1 MFRKPGLRTFVAL
14 AVAAAIVGAS
24 AAAFAGE
31 NDVKFRQSTM
41 KAVGGHMAAM
51 AAIIKGEV
59 KHASHLRGHAAAMA
73 SLGKM
78 APDVFLKGSEG
89 GSTKPE
95 AWSKPEDFSAGRVRD
110 RVGKPFQGDPGQ
122 RQEGRRRR
130 VRRAR
135 QVVQGLPRRFP
146 RKEEITAANFGS
158 GKRRP
163 VPGAFFLRS
172 A

>member
-1 MFRKPGLRTFVAL
+1 MFRKPGLRTFGAL

-41 KAVGGHMAAM
+41 KAVGGHMTAM

-78 APDVFLKGSEG
+78 GPDIFAKGTEG

-95 AWSKPEDFSAGRVRD
+95 AWSKPEDFKKALAAFATASENLSKAAQGSD
-110 RVGKPFQGDPGQ
+110 KKAVG
-122 RQEGRRRR
+122 
-130 VRRAR
+130 
-135 QVVQGLPRRFP
+135 
-146 RKEEITAANFGS
+146 AAFAEL
-158 GKRRP
+158 GKSCKGCHDDFREKKK
-163 VPGAFFLRS
+163 
-172 A
+172 